1 MNIKKPIVGILA
13 TPYIS
18 SNFERKQIY
27 LNTLL
32 INLLKRN
39 KIEHLVIPYTL
50 SKSQLAFVTK
60 NIDGFIFPGSQLG
73 NYYHT
78 HEFKKHFET
87 QKYLVK
93 LSKQI
98 NKFERTHPI
107 LSICHGYEN
116 MLLIETNRSP
126 IKKNIKDLFI
136 NVEAF
141 NGYKTNPKFTKSG
154 EKFRR
159 LYNKSRKVIHNNRLA
174 FSRKSFFKFKKLSKN
189 IDILANSK
197 DKHNKEFIEIIKY
210 KRYPYYGFQAHPER
224 NNKELLIPFIN
235 DVKSGYKKRFLS
247 KKTHKIKKL
256 ISGKKVLCKK
266 YKLAK
271 KTSKRKCCFYELN

>member
-39 KIEHLVIPYTL
+39 KIDHLVIPYTL
-50 SKSQLAFVTK
+50 SKSKLAFITK
-60 NIDGFIFPGSQLG
+60 NVDGFIFPGSQLG
-73 NYYHT
+73 NHYHT
-78 HEFKKHFET
+78 
-87 QKYLVK
+87 
-93 LSKQI
+93 
-98 NKFERTHPI
+98 
-107 LSICHGYEN
+107 
-116 MLLIETNRSP
+116 
-126 IKKNIKDLFI
+126 

-189 IDILANSK
+189 IDIFANSK